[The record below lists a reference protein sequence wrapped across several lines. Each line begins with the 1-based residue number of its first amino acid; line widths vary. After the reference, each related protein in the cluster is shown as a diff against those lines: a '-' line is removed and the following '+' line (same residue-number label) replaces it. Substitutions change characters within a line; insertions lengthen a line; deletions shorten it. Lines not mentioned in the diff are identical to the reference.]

1 METAAAIQDELPLV
15 APEHGEASASG
26 LFNVSV
32 ESLATWARRISE
44 RSFIDDGFSPAPRNA
59 SLALTA
65 EAVRRSSDATKAL
78 QGRGSEVDQR
88 ERPSL
93 HRAMLRA
100 IIEAKKSGWKPG
112 DLAARSQSRF
122 RREVDAVYAESEHL
136 LTEAGWCDVSDTL
149 IRAAEQLRSN
159 SDLHGVAGIALVG
172 FVELNELEWDLVDA
186 LAAHALPLAAY
197 IPHVAES
204 PAFAT
209 TAALVRDLERRW
221 GIAACAVEPRAAAPA
236 TRLAGDLLRPRSDH
250 VDNTGVSLVSAPDPV
265 REWQDLARRI
275 WHEIENSP
283 DLRFADIMVAVPDAG
298 SVRGVI
304 RDVFEQADIPLDW
317 DAGIPLIETGAGRGL
332 AQLVE
337 VFGSGMSRSAVMDF
351 LTCAAL
357 PAKWTGGTRD
367 NAPPTEWD
375 RISLQIGISG
385 GKTGRSD
392 IMREWIAPL
401 RHHEMALAARAE
413 RAISSPDLDDDAD
426 VQRQLELDGDHTR
439 TLLDVVKQLAH
450 HAGAIA
456 QADAGGSWRAWVD
469 ALRTCWEEFVEPGD
483 NELSAHVRV
492 AGILDELARLDGTV
506 TLPSAATRREI
517 LLDALRTAT
526 VPTHSDTEGAVRITS
541 IAAASFRR
549 ARMVFITG
557 LVDGRYPSPERRD
570 ALAVTPPG
578 TVPNIDAEDDQTSD
592 GSLDI
597 DAGLAIERLR
607 FALALATASERTVL
621 SHSRGT
627 TGGEETLLPSSL
639 YFDVASRV
647 LDNASGSASN
657 AIWDLASL
665 RTALLP
671 TGNWSLRRP
680 VPIAGEGTSH
690 LNENEF
696 RFARAVGAS
705 DGAEAAGW
713 LGAKGFALLTAR
725 GDSQPGVFDGVIIG
739 TAAAEA
745 LHARIAEAPPMSPTR
760 LETYATCPLRYLFQH
775 VLQLQP
781 LPEPAWTMQIDP
793 LTRGSLIHGLL
804 AGFFQHLMGNGVDLN
819 DLSTDETRARFD
831 GFAANLRA
839 EIADR
844 GDIPSGPVWD
854 ADWRTI
860 AERAWRGV
868 ALARAES
875 GEWRARYLEFGLG
888 VTPGERNVDAAS
900 SPEPITLS
908 DGSTLVR
915 LRGII
920 DRVDISRDGGA
931 ARIFDYKSGR
941 RQREEFGM
949 LNGGRSI
956 QLAAYSAGLR
966 NWLDEHMPGVTVVE
980 ACYHYLRDDAGD
992 LAAAR
997 SASGPVDSRDA
1008 DTIRQEIVDLG
1019 SIVRTA
1025 MGGINA
1031 GNFPPC
1037 PAESP
1042 ATQFSTCA
1050 QCDVG
1055 SACGS
1060 HLDLARRVARYEVS
1074 ERTAKVRSMRVD
1086 RESARA

>member
-1 METAAAIQDELPLV
+1 
-15 APEHGEASASG
+15 
-26 LFNVSV
+26 
-32 ESLATWARRISE
+32 
-44 RSFIDDGFSPAPRNA
+44 
-59 SLALTA
+59 
-65 EAVRRSSDATKAL
+65 
-78 QGRGSEVDQR
+78 
-88 ERPSL
+88 
-93 HRAMLRA
+93 MLRA

-112 DLAARSQSRF
+112 DLAARSQGRF
-122 RREVDAVYAESEHL
+122 RREVDAVYAESERI

-149 IRAAEQLRSN
+149 IRAAEQLRSG
-159 SDLHGVAGIALVG
+159 SELHDVAGVALVG
-172 FVELNELEWDLVDA
+172 FVELNALDWDLVDA
-186 LAAHALPLAAY
+186 LAAHAFPLAAC

-221 GIAACAVEPRAAAPA
+221 NTRAGPVEPREAAPA
-236 TRLAGDLLRPRSDH
+236 TRLVGDLLRPHSDH
-250 VDNTGVSLVSAPDPV
+250 VDGTGVSLVSAPDPV
-265 REWQDLARRI
+265 REWQDTARRI
-275 WHEIENSP
+275 WHEIEDAP
-283 DLRFADIMVAVPDAG
+283 DLRFADIMVAVPDVG

-304 RDVFEQADIPLDW
+304 RGVFEQAGIPLNW
-317 DAGIPLIETGAGRGL
+317 DAGVPLIETGAGRGL

-367 NAPPTEWD
+367 HAPPAEWD

-385 GKTGRSD
+385 GQTERSD
-392 IMREWIAPL
+392 IMHEWIAPL
-401 RHHEMALAARAE
+401 QHHEKALAARAE

-426 VQRQLELDGDHTR
+426 DQRQLELDGDHTR
-439 TLLDVVKQLAH
+439 TLLDVVEQLSH
-450 HAGAIA
+450 HASAIT
-456 QADAGGSWRAWVD
+456 QPDSGGSWRAWAE
-469 ALRTCWEEFVEPGD
+469 ALRTCWEEFVDADVDDP
-483 NELSAHVRV
+483 SPHVRV
-492 AGILDELARLDGTV
+492 AAILDDLARLEGIV
-506 TLPSAATRREI
+506 TLPSAATRRDI

-526 VPTHSDTEGAVRITS
+526 VPTRSDTDGAVRVTS
-541 IAAASFRR
+541 ISAASFRR
-549 ARMVFITG
+549 ARMVFVTG

-578 TVPNIDAEDDQTSD
+578 TIPDIDAKDGQTSED
-592 GSLDI
+592 SLEI
-597 DAGLAIERLR
+597 DAGLAAERLR
-607 FALALATASERTVL
+607 FALALAAASERTVL

-647 LDNASGSASN
+647 LHNASGSASN

-690 LNENEF
+690 LNNEEF

-705 DGAEAAGW
+705 DRAAAARW
-713 LGAKGFALLTAR
+713 LGAKGFALLAAR
-725 GDSQPGVFDGVIIG
+725 GESQPGVFDGVLIG
-739 TAAAEA
+739 TDAAKA

-760 LETYATCPLRYLFQH
+760 LETYATCPLRYFYQH

-804 AGFFQHLMGNGVDLN
+804 AGFFQHLMDGGVDLKG
-819 DLSTDETRARFD
+819 LSTDETRARFD
-831 GFAANLRA
+831 EFAANLRA
-839 EIADR
+839 RIADR
-844 GDIPSGPVWD
+844 GDIPSEPVWD
-854 ADWRTI
+854 ADWRTV

-868 ALARAES
+868 ALAHAES

-888 VTPGERNVDAAS
+888 ITPGERNVDAAS
-900 SPEPITLS
+900 SAEPITLS
-908 DGSTLVR
+908 DGSTLAK

-920 DRVDISRDGGA
+920 DRVDISRDGTA

-941 RQREEFGM
+941 RQREKFGM

-966 NWLDEHMPGVTVVE
+966 SWLKEHMPGVTVVE

-1008 DTIRQEIVDLG
+1008 DTIGQEIVDLG
-1019 SIVRTA
+1019 SIVGTA

-1031 GNFPPC
+1031 GSFPPC

-1074 ERTAKVRSMRVD
+1074 EHTAEVRSMRVD